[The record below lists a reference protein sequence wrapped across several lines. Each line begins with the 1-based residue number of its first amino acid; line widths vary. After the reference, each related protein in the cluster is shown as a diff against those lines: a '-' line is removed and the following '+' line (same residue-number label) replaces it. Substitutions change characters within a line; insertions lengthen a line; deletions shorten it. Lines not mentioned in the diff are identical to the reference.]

1 MTHHCCPFADRH
13 VDVPNGC
20 PAGCALPQRRQ
31 CLGGREND
39 ADSGCGAGQVIAFEQ
54 GKVDFAYACYEA
66 QLAGMS
72 DHDAANASASGKDS
86 VAVAQVAQRHAAE
99 YGGLGDEALVISHVD
114 VLTGDGLES
123 WYIGRR
129 SVSDADS
136 ERVVLSWTSPLAK
149 TWFDATPDSPGDVV
163 LKRQLLCLQKTVE
176 GYIDEI
182 SIVRGAPA
190 DTIPAPREAEAD
202 EAPAEAPP
210 LPTPADL
217 DRFNRRRP
225 SQPDELLLRELLRAR
240 GGRMRDIVETIRRDQ
255 MALVTGSPSDVLIVQ
270 GGPGTGKSAVG
281 LHRVT
286 WLVNNGHFAATDILV
301 VGPHQRFLD
310 YVGRVLP
317 TLGTRD
323 IAAVQLTRLWDGDI
337 RGTDPPAAARAKSD
351 ERMAAVLHRRV
362 ERECRPDALDGF
374 LTELAYSAEKLFAV
388 TIGSTVLRI
397 PRTEMLALVEDAR
410 TGTGALRDRRDLFRR
425 LLVDRLLRELAV
437 VAPRRGR
444 EASMRRDLERNR
456 QVERLIERVW
466 GNIGP
471 REALRTLYDSPDL
484 LRACGDGILDERE
497 RDALRRPR
505 AGKAEDEPWTAEDL
519 VCLEELE
526 RLISGQTPRRYG
538 HIVVDEAQDL
548 TPMQARSLRRRCAV
562 NGSMTV
568 LGDLAQATGAHTYTD
583 WDHVG
588 SLLSDNGDWRVADL
602 RVSYRVPAE
611 IMAFVANL
619 AQTAAP
625 GLPYPRAVREAGGDA
640 VRIVPTTEA
649 DLVAEAV
656 AHTARLLGTTDA
668 NGTRR
673 SVAVIVPD
681 GHVGQAIGTA
691 MPGTGDVTVLT
702 ATQAKGMEYD
712 HVLVAEPSAIVDDD
726 PAGLRRLYIAL
737 TRSTQSLTVVHARP
751 LPAALVD
758 DLTAADPAA
767 DAGITAPDEDY
778 PEIGTDFRVRVVG
791 HLGGGRYK
799 VEALRPAAPRPLVLA
814 VRSGSAPPALGDEL
828 DVWVLRHESTITEVT
843 TDTRG
848 RNPISPAMA
857 GRYATALGVS
867 AEAAEGIIPGDA
879 RARFS
884 DLQGI
889 ANRCLRRDQHDWLAV
904 WRLLGAPDKARL
916 AALRDLAAHAN
927 RALKTKTFHSGT
939 FQAELTRS
947 GWADGMAAAKA
958 ELESR
963 MTAEEPAPA
972 VPTIDAPTEPH
983 HPHREEPDT
992 VTSTSIEPV
1001 GDTETVPAADL
1012 IALLDNAVPVER
1024 RCNTHEA
1031 VRHELLAALLR
1042 ADLQPEFA
1050 RHADVVCATP
1060 HGFVLYE
1067 VLGAG
1072 RTGYADLRSGAVRL
1086 FEVNHTLDTRADRLC
1101 LVLSEPPFET
1111 WTAEAVRA
1119 VFGIEV
1125 IWRTE
1130 QGWDSAGDTSVLP

>member
-1 MTHHCCPFADRH
+1 MRIQAAER
-13 VDVPNGC
+13 
-20 PAGCALPQRRQ
+20 AK
-31 CLGGREND
+31 
-39 ADSGCGAGQVIAFEQ
+39 VIAFEQ

-72 DHDAANASASGKDS
+72 AHDAAKASASGKDS
-86 VAVAQVAQRHAAE
+86 VAVARVAQWHAAD

-129 SVSDADS
+129 SVSDANS

-149 TWFDATPDSPGDVV
+149 TWFDASPDSPGDVV

-182 SIVRGAPA
+182 SIAHGAPA
-190 DTIPAPREAEAD
+190 DVVPAPREAEDDAVG
-202 EAPAEAPP
+202 EAPST
-210 LPTPADL
+210 PTPADL
-217 DRFNRRRP
+217 ERLRRLRP
-225 SQPDELLLRELLRAR
+225 AQPDELLLRELQRAR

-286 WLVNNGHFAATDILV
+286 WLVNNGHFAAADILV

-323 IAAVQLTRLWDGDI
+323 IAAVQLSRLWDGDH
-337 RGTDPPAAARAKSD
+337 RGTDAPAAARAKSD

-362 ERECRPDALDGF
+362 ERECRPDALDAL
-374 LTELAYSAEKLFAV
+374 LTELTYSTEKHFAV
-388 TIGSTVLRI
+388 TVGSTVLRI
-397 PRTEMLALVEDAR
+397 PRTELLALVEEAR
-410 TGTGALRDRRDLFRR
+410 GGTGALRDRRDLFRR

-437 VAPRRGR
+437 AAPRRGR

-456 QVERLIERVW
+456 QVERLIDRVW

-484 LRACGDGILDERE
+484 LRACGDGILDEHE
-497 RDALRRPR
+497 RAALHRPR
-505 AGKAEDEPWTAEDL
+505 AAKADDEPWSAEDL

-568 LGDLAQATGAHTYTD
+568 LGDLAQATGAHTYAD
-583 WDHVG
+583 WDHIG
-588 SLLSDNGDWRVADL
+588 SLLSDNGDWRVAEL
-602 RVSYRVPAE
+602 QVSYRVPAE

-619 AQTAAP
+619 ARAAAP
-625 GLPYPRAVREAGGDA
+625 GLPYPRAVRAAGDDA
-640 VRIVPTTEA
+640 VRIVPATA
-649 DLVAEAV
+649 AGLVAEAV
-656 AHTARLLGTTDA
+656 AETERLLGTTDA
-668 NGTRR
+668 KGTRR

-681 GHVGQAIGTA
+681 EEVGQAVAAA
-691 MPGTGDVTVLT
+691 MPGTDDATVLT
-702 ATQAKGMEYD
+702 ATQVKGMEYD
-712 HVLVAEPSAIVDDD
+712 HVLVVEPSAIVDDD

-737 TRSTQSLTVVHARP
+737 TRSTQSLTVVHAQP
-751 LPAALVD
+751 LPAALAD
-758 DLTAADPAA
+758 DPTEAEPAPEA
-767 DAGITAPDEDY
+767 ETTTPDEEF
-778 PEIGTDFRVRVVG
+778 PEVGTDFRIRVVG
-791 HLGGGRYK
+791 HLGGGRYR
-799 VEALRPAAPRPLVLA
+799 VEALRPTAPRPLVLA

-828 DVWVLRHESTITEVT
+828 DAWVLRHESTITEVT
-843 TDTRG
+843 TDGRG
-848 RNPISPAMA
+848 RSPISPVM
-857 GRYATALGVS
+857 GRRYAAALGVS
-867 AEAAEGIIPGDA
+867 AEAAAGAIPGDA

-884 DLQGI
+884 DLQGM

-904 WRLLGAPDKARL
+904 WRLLGSPDKARL

-927 RALKTKTFHSGT
+927 RALKAKTFHTGT
-939 FQAELTRS
+939 FQAELTSS
-947 GWADGMAAAKA
+947 GWADGLAAAKA
-958 ELESR
+958 ELDAR
-963 MTAEEPAPA
+963 MPAEAHAEAAPTDA
-972 VPTIDAPTEPH
+972 DIDAATDALTDPD
-983 HPHREEPDT
+983 REETETVT
-992 VTSTSIEPV
+992 VTSTAPDAAI
-1001 GDTETVPAADL
+1001 ETVPAADL
-1012 IALLDNAVPVER
+1012 NAFLDTAVSVER
-1024 RCNTHEA
+1024 RCKTHEA

-1060 HGFVLYE
+1060 HGLVVYE
-1067 VLGAG
+1067 VLGAD
-1072 RTGYADLRSGAVRL
+1072 RTGYADLRSGAARL

-1101 LVLSEPPFET
+1101 LVLSEPPTET
-1111 WTAEAVRA
+1111 WSAEALRA

-1125 IWRTE
+1125 IWRTA
-1130 QGWDSAGDTSVLP
+1130 QGWNGAGDVTVLP